1 MNFEKPEN
9 QLTRGNQ
16 RTFFGRSFPQSDRAV
31 KSRARRVCKICSKP
45 HEVWVCGDF
54 KQWDIPKRW
63 ECAKKFKLCFRSLG
77 EDHLGQY
84 YNRTRVCD
92 QNGCK
97 ELHHRLL
104 HRDHN
109 KSQTK
114 EIRSDLI
121 ERGYKAIKN
130 ESNLEVKGRPSETK
144 ASTEVEKELKDQK
157 V

>member
-1 MNFEKPEN
+1 M
-9 QLTRGNQ
+9 
-16 RTFFGRSFPQSDRAV
+16 
-31 KSRARRVCKICSKP
+31 
-45 HEVWVCGDF
+45 
-54 KQWDIPKRW
+54 
-63 ECAKKFKLCFRSLG
+63 
-77 EDHLGQY
+77 
-84 YNRTRVCD
+84 CD

-144 ASTEVEKELKDQK
+144 TSTEVEKELKDQK
-157 V
+157 VEQNDTTMIIVQGRGRYREKCYLCLSTCIKSRAVHLEMAYGLDIDSFMRAFS